1 MRLPVDWGVKM
12 NLKKFLLAPL
22 ALLGVQAVH
31 AHCPLCTGAAIGGVA
46 LARVFGVDDSISG
59 IFIGAMIA
67 STALWLSKVVKKK
80 INFPLQDAAF
90 VVASFAL
97 TVIPFYVA
105 GLITN
110 FDMVKSMPA
119 HHAILGLGIFGIDKL
134 LTGIFFGTAGIW
146 FALWLSDAIKED
158 RGKSLWPFQGV
169 SFVVIA
175 GVAMSLV
182 LWGITSWI

>member
-1 MRLPVDWGVKM
+1 M
-12 NLKKFLLAPL
+12 NLKKLLLAPL

-59 IFIGAMIA
+59 IFIGALIV
-67 STALWLSKVVKKK
+67 STALWFSKIAKKK

-90 VVASFAL
+90 VAASFAL
-97 TVIPFYVA
+97 TVIPFYAA
-105 GLITN
+105 GLITA

-119 HHAILGLGIFGIDKL
+119 HHAILGLGVFGIDKL
-134 LTGIFFGTAGIW
+134 LTGILFGTFGIW
-146 FALWLSDAIKED
+146 FALWLSNAIKED

-175 GVAMSLV
+175 SVAMSLIF
-182 LWGITSWI
+182 WGITSWI